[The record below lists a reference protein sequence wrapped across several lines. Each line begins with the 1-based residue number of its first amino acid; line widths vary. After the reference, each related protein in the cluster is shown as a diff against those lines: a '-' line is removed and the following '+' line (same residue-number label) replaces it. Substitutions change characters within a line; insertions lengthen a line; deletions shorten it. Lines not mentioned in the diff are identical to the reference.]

1 MARFPLPF
9 VWTVVLALGMAVSP
23 ACSQRGKKV
32 LSGDLSQQDIG
43 DGAAHDATLDESHP
57 PDGRHPDALDVHED
71 VQDVGDVGDLVDMTD
86 SISDVPDSHVDVSDS
101 VDLSDTQLPDVP
113 VDSTDATEDTS
124 PDVTPEPIPF
134 LLEGFSAA
142 CGVMQSVDYRVTF
155 RMAPFGLAVTQ
166 ESKNENYIVRP
177 VSSWIKK

>member
-1 MARFPLPF
+1 MQ
-9 VWTVVLALGMAVSP
+9 P

-32 LSGDLSQQDIG
+32 QSDGVSQTDSGDTASQ
-43 DGAAHDATLDESHP
+43 DALLDESHP
-57 PDGRHPDALDVHED
+57 PDGTGPDGKDLHQDANDVPD
-71 VQDVGDVGDLVDMTD
+71 LLDLVDASPD
-86 SISDVPDSHVDVSDS
+86 VHNPDIDVPDISDVSDS
-101 VDLSDTQLPDVP
+101 HVPDVLPDVVP
-113 VDSTDATEDTS
+113 DVPDAAGDVAVDVV

-166 ESKNENYIVRP
+166 ESKNESYSIRP
-177 VSSWIKK
+177 VSNFKTSN